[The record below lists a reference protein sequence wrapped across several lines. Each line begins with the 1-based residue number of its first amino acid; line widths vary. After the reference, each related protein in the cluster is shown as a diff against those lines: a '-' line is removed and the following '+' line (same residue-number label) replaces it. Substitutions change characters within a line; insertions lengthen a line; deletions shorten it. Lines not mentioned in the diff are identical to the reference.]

1 MRRGILI
8 VLIVFLG
15 VTSAMAARKVTLK
28 CKKVALKE
36 VFARITKQTGLTVAY
51 SSQVLDADTKT
62 SIETTNAEITEV
74 LDKLLPAT
82 VGYRIEENSI
92 LIFKKEA
99 SRKAV
104 TVKMKGV
111 VYDKKTQECLTGVT
125 LVLNDNPSVGTIT
138 NIDGVF
144 QITAAQGA
152 RLKVSYIGYETKLI
166 TVDRTDEL
174 KVELDQDNF
183 KLDEV
188 VVTGQ
193 GAEVQK
199 RRLSSNVTTVSSQE
213 LERMKQ
219 GRIDQVLQNAL
230 PNVQIT
236 MASGQAG
243 ATSLIKSRG
252 LSSAF
257 SNSTPVIYVDGV
269 RVDNMNTGATLN
281 NSLSGNSAVTGS
293 IGDIP
298 MENIDHI
305 EYVTGGAAT
314 TLYGSDAAN
323 GVIQIFTKK
332 GADQKINFFAETQ
345 LEADVASSQF
355 YHFKRT
361 KELLHQTG
369 FSQKYRVGFDGG
381 TEKFGYSFGGSMSNG
396 TGTLIKNGN
405 EDRKYDLRFGSKVKF
420 NEYFEWQNSF
430 GMVVQD
436 FARSRNGNQGGYTG
450 LWFTE
455 GAAATNFKYTNA
467 DGERVNYG
475 ADLDALDDYT
485 FAQMKAFVTQAE
497 ALQNNRESVK
507 RFQTS
512 QSLSYAP
519 LSNLTFK
526 GVLGVDYRL
535 NHNKNIITNEYLIHT
550 QQKPEGTSDAG
561 SISNFDRNYFGLTID
576 MNGQHKYHY
585 KDVFSLISTAGF
597 QFFSTYDHQSVY
609 NGTNVRDGAQIIAG
623 AGTLTANEWLSYLYN
638 YGYFIQEN
646 IGFLDRY
653 YIDLGLRS
661 DYNTAFG
668 DNVGWQYYP
677 KVGLSYILSEEPFM
691 QKLKESNIIN
701 NFRILANYGVAG
713 SYPPAFEYQR
723 TVDFN
728 SFQGEQA
735 ASFGKYGNPD
745 LAPEKKHSYEA
756 GFNAVLFNRVLN
768 LGFTYYYALTKNAL
782 FNIPS
787 LPSSGQ
793 AANYLSNVGEI
804 ENKGIEL
811 SIGLQLVDTKDWN
824 VRLNASYNTNH
835 NEVLSIGNAVPFAIG
850 GFSSRTVQTVVAEGE
865 PVGFIRGYKAVLN
878 PDNSLKEILPLQ
890 NLGSTLPTAYGNF
903 SLSARYK
910 DFSLM
915 VNGDYQYG
923 AYVHSFDR
931 QFRFSKGLKDDAIP
945 EKALEGLKQS
955 AEWLNFTNFFVEK
968 SDFLKIRNIGIAY
981 DYKPKKYLKSVNLA
995 FNVYNPFAFTASSV
1009 DPEAALAGARSQ
1021 GAVSVGGLNYS
1032 SYSTPR
1038 QYVGTVRISF

>member
-1 MRRGILI
+1 MKQSILI
-8 VLIVFLG
+8 ALIAFLG
-15 VTSAMAARKVTLK
+15 IAPVRAVQKSTLK
-28 CKKVALKE
+28 GKNVPLKDKIESSFIPALKE
-36 VFARITKQTGLTVAY
+36 EAGK
-51 SSQVLDADTKT
+51 K
-62 SIETTNAEITEV
+62 
-74 LDKLLPAT
+74 AT
-82 VGYRIEENSI
+82 
-92 LIFKKEA
+92 
-99 SRKAV
+99 AV
-104 TVKMKGV
+104 RMKGIIL
-111 VYDKKTQECLTGVT
+111 DKKTRERLAGVT
-125 LVLNDNPSVGTIT
+125 LILNDNPSVGTIT
-138 NIDGVF
+138 DMDGVF
-144 QITAAQGA
+144 QITAERGSK
-152 RLKVSYIGYETKLI
+152 LKVSYIGYETQLI
-166 TVDRTDEL
+166 TVDHTDEM

-199 RRLSSNVTTVSSQE
+199 RRLSSNVTTVNSKE

-219 GRIDQVLQNAL
+219 GRIDQILQNAL

-243 ATSLIKSRG
+243 ATSLVKSRG
-252 LSSAF
+252 LSSAY

-332 GADQKINFFAETQ
+332 GANQKTTFFAETQ

-369 FSQKYRVGFDGG
+369 FTQKYRIGFDGG
-381 TEKFGYSFGGSMSNG
+381 TEKYGYSFGASMSNS
-396 TGTLIKNGN
+396 TGTLIENGN
-405 EDRKYDLRFGSKVKF
+405 EDRKYDLRFGSRMKF
-420 NEYFEWQNSF
+420 NKYFEYQNSF
-430 GMVVQD
+430 GMVIQD
-436 FARSRNGNQGGYTG
+436 FFRSRNGNQGGYTG
-450 LWFTE
+450 LWFAE
-455 GAAATNFKYTNA
+455 GAASTNFKYTDAEGNL
-467 DGERVNYG
+467 VNYG
-475 ADLDALDDYT
+475 ADLDALDDYA
-485 FAQMKAFVTQAE
+485 FAQMKAFVTKAE
-497 ALQNNRESVK
+497 ALQNNRESIK

-535 NHNKNIITNEYLIHT
+535 NNNKNIITNEYLIHT

-576 MNGQHKYHY
+576 LNGQHKYRY
-585 KDVFSLISTAGF
+585 KDIFSLISTAGF

-609 NGTNVRDGAQIIAG
+609 NGSNVRDGAQIVAG
-623 AGTLTANEWLSYLYN
+623 AGTLTSNEWLSYLYN

-677 KVGLSYILSEEPFM
+677 KIGFSYVLSEEPFM
-691 QKLKESNIIN
+691 QKLKESGMLSSL
-701 NFRILANYGVAG
+701 RILANYGVAG

-728 SFQGEQA
+728 SFLGQQA

-768 LGFTYYYALTKNAL
+768 LGFTYYYALTKDAL
-782 FNIPS
+782 FSIPS

-793 AANYLSNVGEI
+793 SANYLSNVGEI

-811 SIGLQLVDTKDWN
+811 SVGLQLVDTKDWN

-835 NEVLSIGNAVPFAIG
+835 NKVLSIGTAVPFAIG
-850 GFSSRTVQTVVAEGE
+850 GFSSRTVQTVVAKGE

-878 PDNSLKEILPLQ
+878 PDNSLKEVLPLQ
-890 NLGSTLPTAYGNF
+890 NLGSTLPTGYGNF
-903 SLSARYK
+903 SLNASYK
-910 DFSLM
+910 NLSLT
-915 VNGDYQYG
+915 VSGDYQYG

-931 QFRFSKGLKDDAIP
+931 QFRFSKGLKDNAIP
-945 EKALEGLKQS
+945 EKALEGLDQG
-955 AEWLNFTNFFVEK
+955 ANWLNFTNFFVEK
-968 SDFLKIRNIGIAY
+968 SDFVKIRNIGLSY
-981 DYKPKKYLKSVNLA
+981 DYKPKKHLKNINLG
-995 FNVYNPFAFTASSV
+995 FNVYNPFSFTASSV

-1021 GAVSVGGLNYS
+1021 GAVAVGGLNYS

-1038 QYVGTVRISF
+1038 QYVGTIRISF

>member
-1 MRRGILI
+1 MKQSILI
-8 VLIVFLG
+8 ALIAFLG
-15 VTSAMAARKVTLK
+15 IAPVRAIQKSTLK
-28 CKKVALKE
+28 GKNVPLKDKIESSFIPALKE
-36 VFARITKQTGLTVAY
+36 EAGKKATAVRIKG
-51 SSQVLDADTKT
+51 
-62 SIETTNAEITEV
+62 I
-74 LDKLLPAT
+74 
-82 VGYRIEENSI
+82 I
-92 LIFKKEA
+92 L
-99 SRKAV
+99 
-104 TVKMKGV
+104 
-111 VYDKKTQECLTGVT
+111 DKKTRERLAGVT
-125 LVLNDNPSVGTIT
+125 LILNDNPSVGTIT
-138 NIDGVF
+138 DMDGVF
-144 QITAAQGA
+144 QITAERGSK
-152 RLKVSYIGYETKLI
+152 LKVSYIGYETQLI
-166 TVDRTDEL
+166 TVDHTDEM

-199 RRLSSNVTTVSSQE
+199 RRLSSNVTTVNSKE

-219 GRIDQVLQNAL
+219 GRIDQILQNAL

-243 ATSLIKSRG
+243 ATSLVKSRG
-252 LSSAF
+252 LSSAY

-332 GADQKINFFAETQ
+332 GANQKTTFFAETQ

-369 FSQKYRVGFDGG
+369 FTQKYRIGFDGG
-381 TEKFGYSFGGSMSNG
+381 TKKYGYSFGASMSNS
-396 TGTLIKNGN
+396 TGTLIENGN
-405 EDRKYDLRFGSKVKF
+405 EDRKYDLRFGSRMKF
-420 NEYFEWQNSF
+420 NKYFEYQNSF
-430 GMVVQD
+430 GMVIQD
-436 FARSRNGNQGGYTG
+436 FSRSRNGNQGGYTG
-450 LWFTE
+450 LWFAE
-455 GAAATNFKYTNA
+455 GAASTNFKYTDAEGNL
-467 DGERVNYG
+467 VNYG
-475 ADLDALDDYT
+475 ADLDALDDYA
-485 FAQMKAFVTQAE
+485 FAQMKAFVTKAE
-497 ALQNNRESVK
+497 ALQNNRESIK

-535 NHNKNIITNEYLIHT
+535 NNNKNIITNEYLIHT

-576 MNGQHKYHY
+576 LNGQHKYRY
-585 KDVFSLISTAGF
+585 KDIFSLISTAGF

-609 NGTNVRDGAQIIAG
+609 NGSNVRDGAQIVTG
-623 AGTLTANEWLSYLYN
+623 AGTLTSNEWLSYLYN

-677 KVGLSYILSEEPFM
+677 KIGFSYVLSEEPFM
-691 QKLKESNIIN
+691 QKLKESGMLSSL
-701 NFRILANYGVAG
+701 RILANYGVAG

-728 SFQGEQA
+728 SFLGQQA

-768 LGFTYYYALTKNAL
+768 LGFTYYYALTKDAL
-782 FNIPS
+782 FSIPS

-793 AANYLSNVGEI
+793 SANYLSNVGEI

-811 SIGLQLVDTKDWN
+811 SVGLQLVDTKDWN

-835 NEVLSIGNAVPFAIG
+835 NKVLSIGTAVPFAIG
-850 GFSSRTVQTVVAEGE
+850 GFSSRTVQTVVAKGE

-878 PDNSLKEILPLQ
+878 PDNSLKEVLPLQ
-890 NLGSTLPTAYGNF
+890 NLGSTLPTGYGNF
-903 SLSARYK
+903 SLNASYK
-910 DFSLM
+910 NLSLT
-915 VNGDYQYG
+915 VSGDYQYG

-931 QFRFSKGLKDDAIP
+931 QFRFSKGLKDNAIP
-945 EKALEGLKQS
+945 EKALEGLDQG
-955 AEWLNFTNFFVEK
+955 ANWLNFTNFFVEK
-968 SDFLKIRNIGIAY
+968 SDFVKIRNIGLSY
-981 DYKPKKYLKSVNLA
+981 DYKPKKHLKNISLG
-995 FNVYNPFAFTASSV
+995 FNVYNPFSFTASSV

-1021 GAVSVGGLNYS
+1021 GAVAVGGLNYS

-1038 QYVGTVRISF
+1038 QYVGTIRISF